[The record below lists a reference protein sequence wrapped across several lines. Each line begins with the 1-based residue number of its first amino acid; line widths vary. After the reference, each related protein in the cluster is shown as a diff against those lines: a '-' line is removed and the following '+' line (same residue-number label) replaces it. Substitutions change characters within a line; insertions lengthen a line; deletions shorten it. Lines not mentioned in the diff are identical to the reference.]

1 MRKEK
6 GKKGGDKRREDGGG
20 GGRGAIMRGRR
31 LIEGWLLFE
40 EIRYDIKCH
49 SLMHLE

>member
-6 GKKGGDKRREDGGG
+6 GKKGGDKRTEDEGGG
-20 GGRGAIMRGRR
+20 GEGAIMRGRR

>member
-6 GKKGGDKRREDGGG
+6 GKKKEGIKEEKMV